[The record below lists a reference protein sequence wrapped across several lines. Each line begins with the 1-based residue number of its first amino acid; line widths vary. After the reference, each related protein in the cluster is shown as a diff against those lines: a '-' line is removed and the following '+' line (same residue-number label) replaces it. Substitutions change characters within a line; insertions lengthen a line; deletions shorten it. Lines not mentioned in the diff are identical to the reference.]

1 MLLDVYK
8 IIPNTAVEGPEN
20 RFCIWVQGCK
30 KHCKSCWAKDTWA
43 FGVGEKYS
51 VESLF
56 EQIFAQIDNIE
67 GVTFLGGEP
76 FEQAKSLSKLA
87 KLIKHEGLS
96 VVCFTGY
103 LLEELKDKNDVFV
116 DSLLS
121 NIDLLIDGGFEQ
133 DKFDLSRPWVGSS
146 NQRYHFLTDFY
157 TPEILQ
163 KYKNKIEAR
172 ISKDG
177 RLELNGMGD
186 FNKISENLCLQVE
199 KYRVK

>member
-30 KHCKSCWAKDTWA
+30 KHCNGCWAKDTWA

-56 EQIFAQIDNIE
+56 EQILAQRDNIE

-76 FEQAKSLSKLA
+76 FEQAKSLSELA
-87 KLIKHEGLS
+87 KLVKREGLS

-157 TPEILQ
+157 TPEIFQ

-177 RLELNGMGD
+177 RLELNGMGN
-186 FNKISENLCLQVE
+186 FSKISENLCLQVE

>member
-30 KHCKSCWAKDTWA
+30 KHCKGCWAKDTWA

-56 EQIFAQIDNIE
+56 KQIFAQIDNIE

-87 KLIKHEGLS
+87 KLIKREGLS

-157 TPEILQ
+157 TPEIFQ